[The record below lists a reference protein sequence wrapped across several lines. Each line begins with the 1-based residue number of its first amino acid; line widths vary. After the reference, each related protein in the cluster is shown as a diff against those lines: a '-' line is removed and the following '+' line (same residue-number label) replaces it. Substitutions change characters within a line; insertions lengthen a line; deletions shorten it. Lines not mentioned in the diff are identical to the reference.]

1 MATKNL
7 TEKSRATAV
16 EAIAKSGEFE
26 YGVNYSISAG
36 KLLRLQCTVNR
47 VKKVDDRDDR
57 TYSGV
62 MTLENT
68 GNQSMSFPADVEPA
82 PHVAYLQTIIAEVKA
97 EIQA

>member
-47 VKKVDDRDDR
+47 VKKVDEREDRI
-57 TYSGV
+57 YSGL

-68 GNQSMSFPADVEPA
+68 GSLSMSFPADVDPA
-82 PHVAYLQTIIAEVKA
+82 PHVSFLQTIIAEVKA
-97 EIQA
+97 EIQV

>member
-7 TEKSRATAV
+7 TEKSRATAI
-16 EAIAKSGEFE
+16 EATAKSGEFE
-26 YGVNYSISAG
+26 YGVNYSISDG

-47 VKKVDDRDDR
+47 VKKVDEREDRI
-57 TYSGV
+57 YSGM

-68 GNQSMSFPADVEPA
+68 GSLTMNFPANVEPG
-82 PHVAYLQTIIAEVKA
+82 PHVAFLQAIIAEVKA

>member
-16 EAIAKSGEFE
+16 EATSKNGDFE

-47 VKKVDDRDDR
+47 VKKVDEREDKI
-57 TYSGV
+57 YSGFMSV
-62 MTLENT
+62 ESN
-68 GNQSMSFPADVEPA
+68 GNQSMNFPADVDPA
-82 PHVAYLQTIIAEVKA
+82 PHVAFLQTIIAEVKA